1 MKKDRI
7 LIVGSFQKPEKQ
19 KIFGGI
25 AKSCYEILNSKSFS
39 EFDIITI
46 DSTSLSVP
54 PPNYI
59 IRLIFA
65 LKRIIQLIIKLS
77 FEKPAC
83 CLFFC
88 SDGSSAIEKGLMI
101 IISKI
106 FGIKC
111 LIFPRAGN
119 LINQVKRNQVFKFY
133 IKNLFKQADKFLCQG
148 EDWQKFALEILKINN
163 SKLEVVPNWTATE
176 ELLKLG
182 IDRKINSNKE
192 LQLLYVGWL
201 IKEKGISELL
211 KSFKDIIS
219 KNYKVKLLIIGDGPY
234 ATEIN
239 QFIIKNNLHE
249 LINISGWLN
258 SKDLLEAYK
267 QSDIFILP
275 SWQEGM
281 PNALIEA
288 LATGLPSISTSVG
301 VIKNY
306 FIDKNHILIVPPKNE
321 NKLTKAIEKLI
332 LDVNFRI
339 KLSKNGFN
347 QVQEVFNSNKGLS
360 NLAILIKSTIN

>member
-7 LIVGSFQKPEKQ
+7 SIWDHFKNQKNKN
-19 KIFGGI
+19 FWRF

-65 LKRIIQLIIKLS
+65 SKRIIQLIIKLS

-111 LIFPRAGN
+111 IIFPRAGN

-148 EDWQKFALEILKINN
+148 EDWKKFALEILKIDN
-163 SKLEVVPNWTATE
+163 SKKLFQTDSTKI
-176 ELLKLG
+176 LKL
-182 IDRKINSNKE
+182 
-192 LQLLYVGWL
+192 
-201 IKEKGISELL
+201 
-211 KSFKDIIS
+211 
-219 KNYKVKLLIIGDGPY
+219 
-234 ATEIN
+234 
-239 QFIIKNNLHE
+239 E
-249 LINISGWLN
+249 LIE
-258 SKDLLEAYK
+258 K
-267 QSDIFILP
+267 
-275 SWQEGM
+275 
-281 PNALIEA
+281 
-288 LATGLPSISTSVG
+288 SIQ
-301 VIKNY
+301 IKNY
-306 FIDKNHILIVPPKNE
+306 SSYM
-321 NKLTKAIEKLI
+321 
-332 LDVNFRI
+332 LD
-339 KLSKNGFN
+339 G
-347 QVQEVFNSNKGLS
+347 
-360 NLAILIKSTIN
+360 